1 MTGAQ
6 DGRRPLA
13 SRNSAWAPAL
23 AARIARTRVTPN
35 MISVIAVVFALVG
48 ALAMLRAP
56 LHPWLFLIAAA
67 MMQLRLL
74 CNLLDGMVAVEG
86 GKASATGALYNEV
99 PDRIADALFLI
110 SFGYAV
116 GLPWLGFVAAILA
129 VGTAYLRA
137 FGASLGLGHDF
148 SGPMAKQQRMAASTG
163 GCLLG
168 FLELLVN
175 GTLVSAQLVL
185 ALIVAGT
192 AWTCVRR
199 TLRMAAG
206 LKGRPA

>member
-1 MTGAQ
+1 MTE

-13 SRNSAWAPAL
+13 SRNSSWAPAF
-23 AARIARTRVTPN
+23 AARLARTPVTPN
-35 MISVIAVVFALVG
+35 MISVLAVVLALMG

-56 LHPWLFLIAAA
+56 MHPWLLLVGAAA
-67 MMQLRLL
+67 MQLRLL
-74 CNLLDGMVAVEG
+74 CNLFDGMVAVEG
-86 GKASATGALYNEV
+86 GKASATGALYNEI

-110 SFGYAV
+110 SFGHAV
-116 GLPWLGFVAAILA
+116 GLAWLGFVAAILA

-148 SGPMAKQQRMAASTG
+148 SGPMAKQQRMAALTG

-168 FLELLVN
+168 FGELLIN

-185 ALIVAGT
+185 AVIVAGT

-199 TLRMAAG
+199 TLRMAAR
-206 LKGRPA
+206 LKGGAS

>member
-1 MTGAQ
+1 MTGVE
-6 DGRRPLA
+6 DSRRPLA

-23 AARIARTRVTPN
+23 ASRIARTPVTPN
-35 MISVIAVVFALVG
+35 MISVVAVVFALIG
-48 ALAMLRAP
+48 SAAMARAP
-56 LHPWLFLIAAA
+56 IHPWLLLVGAAT
-67 MMQLRLL
+67 MQLRLL

-99 PDRIADALFLI
+99 PDRIADALFLV

-137 FGASLGLGHDF
+137 FGAALGLGHDF
-148 SGPMAKQQRMAASTG
+148 SGPMAKQQRMAALTG
-163 GCLLG
+163 GGLLG
-168 FLELLVN
+168 FVELLVN

-185 ALIVAGT
+185 ALVVAGT

-199 TLRMAAG
+199 TLRMAAR
-206 LKGRPA
+206 LKGRPS